1 MAQRIL
7 VVDDSAMNLKIVK
20 AALASAGYDLV
31 MANNGREALE
41 QAAACDPD
49 LIILDVIM
57 PDLDGYEVC
66 RRLRRTPAFAQR
78 PIMMLTA
85 NDSLPERIH
94 GLEAGADDYM
104 SKPFEPAELQAR
116 IKALLRRTAP
126 VAPPA
131 LVASGKTIALFSLRG
146 GVGVSSLAA
155 NLAVGLAQLWATSGA
170 LVDLAFAS
178 GQAAML
184 LNLPLRRSWSD
195 ITEIPHA
202 EIDNEIIDKVLL
214 GHSSGLSV
222 LSPAARPEQSEL
234 ISGLLVT
241 HVLELLRSR
250 FGYIVLDMPHDFSET
265 TLAGL
270 DAADQILLVLAPEIA
285 AVRAAAGALDVFR
298 QLDYPQEKIALVLNT
313 IIERGGLARKD
324 IELTLKQPIT
334 MTVPY
339 AAESFVSALN
349 RGVPPVI
356 ELATKPIGALFED
369 WAFMLSTEA
378 HRRERP
384 GTPTPTWQRVA
395 HRAQQR
401 RQAR

>member
-20 AALASAGYDLV
+20 AALGPAGYDLV
-31 MANNGREALE
+31 MAANGHEALE
-41 QAAACDPD
+41 QAVACDPD
-49 LIILDVIM
+49 LIILDVVM

-116 IKALLRRTAP
+116 IKALMRRTAP
-126 VAPPA
+126 IAPQP

-146 GVGVSSLAA
+146 GIGVSSLAA
-155 NLAVGLAQLWATSGA
+155 NLAVGLAQLWGTPGA

-195 ITEIPHA
+195 ITEIPLA

-214 GHSSGLSV
+214 AHSSGLSV

-234 ISGLLVT
+234 ISGVLVS
-241 HVLELLRSR
+241 HVLDRLRSR

-270 DAADQILLVLAPEIA
+270 DAADQIVLVLAPEIA
-285 AVRAAAGALDVFR
+285 AVRAAAGALDIFR
-298 QLDYPQEKIALVLNT
+298 QLAYPQEKIMLVLNNT
-313 IIERGGLARKD
+313 IERGGLTRKD
-324 IELTLKQPIT
+324 IELTLKQPIAL
-334 MTVPY
+334 TVPY
-339 AAESFVSALN
+339 AAEAFVSALN

-356 ELATKPIGALFED
+356 ELVTKPLGAMFED
-369 WAFMLSTEA
+369 WALMLSTEA

-384 GTPTPTWQRVA
+384 GTPTSAWQRVA

-401 RQAR
+401 RQVR